1 MRYEDLTGRRFGRL
15 IVLERTDSHIKKNGD
30 KQTAFL
36 CRCDCGNVRK
46 VLAYNLKNGHTT
58 SCGCEAFRKR
68 VAAKTTHN
76 EAGTRLYRIW
86 TKMKGRCT
94 NPNDPA
100 YKRYGGCGRTL
111 CEEWKHYERFRD
123 WALANGYADNLSI
136 DRINNEK
143 GYSPDN
149 CRWATPKQQANN
161 TRKNRIIEFNGETHT
176 LSEWGEIT
184 KIKPITIAYRLN
196 NGWDVES
203 ALTSPVRGQSH
214 GT

>member
-1 MRYEDLTGRRFGRL
+1 M
-15 IVLERTDSHIKKNGD
+15 
-30 KQTAFL
+30 
-36 CRCDCGNVRK
+36 
-46 VLAYNLKNGHTT
+46 
-58 SCGCEAFRKR
+58 
-68 VAAKTTHN
+68 
-76 EAGTRLYRIW
+76 
-86 TKMKGRCT
+86 
-94 NPNDPA
+94 
-100 YKRYGGCGRTL
+100 
-111 CEEWKHYERFRD
+111 
-123 WALANGYADNLSI
+123 ANGYADNLSI